1 MSLSRIALN
10 RMAKNCAL
18 ALLRAYQWA
27 ISPLLPPS
35 CRYVPTCSE
44 YAAEAIELHG
54 VLKGSALAGW
64 RLLRCHPFAKGG
76 LDPVPMPGDVRADGP
91 QDSSAAKMFC
101 GALLRRAG
109 LEGRPHTVQNRTHTV
124 NRAHTIHCSHIH

>member
-1 MSLSRIALN
+1 MSRSRIALN

-18 ALLRAYQWA
+18 ILLRGYKWA

-54 VLKGSALAGW
+54 VLKGSALAAW
-64 RLLRCHPFAKGG
+64 RLLRCHPLAKGG
-76 LDPVPMPGDVRADGP
+76 YDPVPEAKDWHEHGTH
-91 QDSSAAKMFC
+91 SSQEIFC
-101 GALLRRAG
+101 GAKLRRTAG
-109 LEGRPHTVQNRTHTV
+109 GSCTHV
-124 NRAHTIHCSHIH
+124 S